1 MNKENSRLK
10 NLAVYNVLAI
20 WVINSALTIVKLVLK
35 IFEFV
40 KSRLNKSKVEPEI
53 KKDIMISNLDT

>member
-20 WVINSALTIVKLVLK
+20 CVINSALTIVKLVLK